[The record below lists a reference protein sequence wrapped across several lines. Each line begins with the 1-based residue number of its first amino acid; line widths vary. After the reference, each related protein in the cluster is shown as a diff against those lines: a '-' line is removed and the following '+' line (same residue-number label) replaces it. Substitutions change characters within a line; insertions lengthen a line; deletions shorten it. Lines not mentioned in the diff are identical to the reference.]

1 MVEPRTEREERYKA
15 SQLADL
21 EFQLRLVEFDIEV
34 LKLILVVIYKAL
46 GEENP
51 PTN

>member
-1 MVEPRTEREERYKA
+1 
-15 SQLADL
+15 L

-34 LKLILVVIYKAL
+34 LKLILVAIDKAL